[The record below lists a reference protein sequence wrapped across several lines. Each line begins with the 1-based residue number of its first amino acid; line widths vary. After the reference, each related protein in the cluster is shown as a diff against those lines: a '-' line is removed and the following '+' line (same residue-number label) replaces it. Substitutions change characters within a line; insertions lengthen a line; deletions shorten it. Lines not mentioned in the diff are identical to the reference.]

1 MQGIVLRTLI
11 IMLGLFLA
19 SVLVPGVSISGA
31 WTFIFAAVL
40 LGVVNAVV
48 RPIAFVLTLTITLVT
63 LGLFL
68 FVLNAAMFALVAAM
82 PARPPLKDVLAAFGG
97 DLDALG
103 ALVNGPL
110 KGNAAA
116 LAQKIF
122 NRIRAFVVDD
132 GFRDIAHLVAL
143 AANHRLDTGLI
154 D

>member
-48 RPIAFVLTLTITLVT
+48 RPIAFVLTLPLTLVT

-82 PARPPLKDVLAAFGG
+82 
-97 DLDALG
+97 LD
-103 ALVNGPL
+103 N
-110 KGNAAA
+110 
-116 LAQKIF
+116 
-122 NRIRAFVVDD
+122 FVVSGFWSALFGAIIVSITGTIASWYIGPD
-132 GFRDIAHLVAL
+132 GRVDVIVVT
-143 AANHRLDTGLI
+143 RR
-154 D
+154 